1 MKKRPL
7 IGVIAPILSR
17 NHVQNIMRGAAAQA
31 QACECDMLVLAP
43 LIHFTYCTRE
53 HSLAEEKLFELLS
66 SADFDGFLYIRDDVT
81 MGAEL
86 VGRIEQRLL
95 QSNTYVMTVDEQEH
109 PVFDSTQYDD
119 YDDFCKIVRHL
130 IDVHHYQKIYCLT
143 GPEHSFQAQT
153 RLRAYRDTLTE
164 HGLFYDESYYTYGTF
179 WVDSAI
185 AFAGRLISGELS
197 MPEAVVCG
205 NDVTAMALIRT
216 LQAAGIRVPEDVAV
230 TGYDGYPFAAN
241 INITLTT
248 YARNHYQL
256 GADAMRRLYRNITGT
271 LRSKVHRPHSGML
284 IGHSCGCTSIPAK
297 QLLSDTAFSV
307 PRMLEED
314 VFCDDIT
321 PDLALACSVQDLLLR
336 ALRHSRMLYQMQ
348 TLGIYLYE
356 PDGSLRPAAERI
368 GDAIPQLL
376 DAKPLPLDHAAGFL
390 RHSQDPELIYLSPLH
405 LNAHQFGMLALSFTE
420 PERVYDRSYLHFVSN
435 LELMLDRFRYAPAV
449 IAPERTE
456 LRQTLDDLRET
467 LREAP
472 EQPWTI
478 EMLCE
483 RSGIRKSTLQKYY
496 KQFYGRS
503 IFEDLIGFRIEL
515 AKRLL
520 TETELSISEITER
533 CGYSTESYFMK
544 QFKKLTGTTPTL
556 YRKGK

>member
-53 HSLAEEKLFELLS
+53 HSLAEEKLFELLT

-81 MGAEL
+81 MGQE
-86 VGRIEQRLL
+86 VVEHIEQRLL

-130 IDVHHYQKIYCLT
+130 IDIHHYQKIYCLT

-164 HGLFYDESYYTYGTF
+164 HGLHYDESYYTYGTF

-197 MPEAVVCG
+197 MPDAVVCG

-216 LQAAGIRVPEDVAV
+216 LQAAGIRVPEDIAV

-241 INITLTT
+241 VNITLTT

-284 IGHSCGCTSIPAK
+284 IGRSCGCTSVPAK
-297 QLLSDTAFSV
+297 QLLSDTTFSV
-307 PRMLEED
+307 PRMWEEETLY
-314 VFCDDIT
+314 DDMT
-321 PDLALACSVQDLLLR
+321 PDLAQAGSVPDLLLR
-336 ALRHSRMLYQMQ
+336 ALRHSRTLYQMQ

-356 PDGSLRPAAERI
+356 PDGSLRPAAERE
-368 GDAIPQLL
+368 GDALPKLL
-376 DAKPLPLDHAAGFL
+376 DSKPVQIDHAAGFL
-390 RHSQDPELIYLSPLH
+390 RHTQEPECLFLSPLH
-405 LNAHQFGMLALSFTE
+405 LNAHQFGMIALSFSE
-420 PERVYDRSYLHFVSN
+420 SERVYDRSYLHFVST
-435 LELMLDRFRYAPAV
+435 LELMLERFQSAAAES
-449 IAPERTE
+449 APEQTAMRN
-456 LRQTLDDLRET
+456 TLDELRET
-467 LREAP
+467 LREEP
-472 EQPWTI
+472 ELPWTI
-478 EMLCE
+478 EMLCQ

-520 TETELSISEITER
+520 TETSLSISEITER